1 MTSSIARLEQGMR
14 SKLHTLTTRNDHTD
28 DDQTGGMVALLPDPA
43 SAGQLAVDGGE
54 RQQDLHL
61 TLCYLGDDVTG
72 WSDEQRE
79 QVIERARMA
88 AGWTPPIDARA
99 FAHAT
104 FNPDAYAD
112 REPCAVYI
120 IGGSDRIAE
129 FNQELRSLASA
140 LQHPGFVPH
149 VTAGYGMRAADL
161 TFTGPVRF
169 DQLVVALADDWTR
182 IPLTG
187 ARRDMEPMLR

>member
-1 MTSSIARLEQGMR
+1 MTSSVARAHNSIVG
-14 SKLHTLTTRNDHTD
+14 KLDGQPAPSD
-28 DDQTGGMVALLPDPA
+28 DDEHTGGMVALLPDTETT
-43 SAGQLAVDGGE
+43 GNLAVDGGE
-54 RQQDLHL
+54 DRAILHL

-72 WSDEQRE
+72 WSPEQRD
-79 QVIERARMA
+79 QVLDRARMA
-88 AGWTPPIDARA
+88 ATWTAPIDARA

-129 FNQELRSLASA
+129 LNQELRGLASA

-149 VTAGYGMRAADL
+149 ITAGYGMRAEDL
-161 TFTGPVRF
+161 TYTGPARF
-169 DQLVVALADDWTR
+169 DRLVVALADDWITV
-182 IPLTG
+182 PLTG
-187 ARRDMEPMLR
+187 DRRDLEPIPR